1 MYWLC
6 FWSLV
11 TKDLIC
17 LSTLKTTDKV
27 KICVNDHV
35 AVNNF
40 CAVALDFRLKFI
52 SLYTRFVNH
61 CKVHCTIG
69 ATMLTH
75 KKKTVA
81 VDNSK

>member
-1 MYWLC
+1 MYWVC

-11 TKDLIC
+11 TKDLR
-17 LSTLKTTDKV
+17 TLKTTDKV

-40 CAVALDFRLKFI
+40 RAVALDFPSKVL

-61 CKVHCTIG
+61 CKVHCTIV